1 MSRFDSPKP
10 IQEILEQTLKS
21 LQIEQPAKK
30 YSVLSFWEEIVG
42 AKIAQKAE
50 PTRFSGDTLVVSVV
64 SHPWMTELAL
74 MKPFIL
80 QKINEKI
87 KDSPFKNIRFE
98 LAPPSR
104 NKGIE
109 QKPR

>member
-1 MSRFDSPKP
+1 MSSRFNSPKP
-10 IQEILEQTLKS
+10 IREILEQTLKN
-21 LQIEQPAKK
+21 LHIEQPAKK
-30 YSVLSFWEEIVG
+30 YSVLNFWEEIVG

-50 PTRFSGDTLVVSVV
+50 PTRFLGDTLVVSVV
-64 SHPWMTELAL
+64 SHPWMTELSL

-98 LAPPSR
+98 LASSS
-104 NKGIE
+104 
-109 QKPR
+109 QKKPHASK